1 MPRYCANLSWMFTE
15 VAPAL
20 RCAAAA
26 EAGFS
31 GVEMLFP
38 YAEPADV
45 VAGWRAAAGVE
56 MVLINTPPCAAQA
69 GEQGLAAIPGAE
81 ALFDAAFDEALSYA
95 TKLGVSRLHVM
106 SGLARGKA
114 ARRTLVGN
122 LLRACARAADV
133 LPGLVLTVEPINDR
147 DMPGYHLMR
156 SDEALEVIA
165 AVGAANLRLQLD
177 LYHAQIMEGD
187 LTRLIE
193 RVAPLLGHVQV
204 AGVPERNEPDRGELA
219 FAHLMEVL
227 DRVGYEGW
235 VAGEYRP
242 VGRTEDG
249 LGWTTR

>member
-15 VAPAL
+15 VAPAF

-26 EAGFS
+26 EAEFA

-38 YAEPADV
+38 YVDRPEI
-45 VAGWRAAAGVE
+45 VAGWLAAACVE
-56 MVLINTPPCAAQA
+56 MVLINTPPGDASA
-69 GEQGLAAIPGAE
+69 GEMGLAAIPGAE
-81 ALFDAAFDEALSYA
+81 VRFEAALDEALCYA
-95 TKLGVSRLHVM
+95 RVLGVSRLHVM
-106 SGLARGKA
+106 SGLARGDA
-114 ARRTLVGN
+114 ARRVLVAN
-122 LLRACARAADV
+122 LRRACVRAAEE

-147 DMPGYHLMR
+147 DMPGYHIAR

-165 AVGAANLRLQLD
+165 AVGESNLQLQLD

-193 RVAPLLGHVQV
+193 RAAPLLGHVQV

-219 FAHLMEVL
+219 FRHLMEVL
-227 DRVGYEGW
+227 DRVGYDGW

-242 VGRTEDG
+242 AGRTEDG
-249 LGWTTR
+249 LGWMAR